1 MRPAGL
7 ASPPRITVVGSV
19 NLDIVATGARLPVP
33 GETVTDAVL
42 AEHPGGKGANQA
54 LAARRL
60 GADVRLIAC
69 VGADAHAEAA
79 LALLRRDG
87 VDLSSIHTT
96 VQAPTG
102 VALIAVDATGANQI
116 IVAPGA
122 NSLLSPEAVR
132 LGDEQAV
139 ICQLET
145 PVETVAAAA
154 SRATGLF
161 VVNLA
166 PARDTPDVILKR
178 ADVLI
183 VNEVEAACYGARLT
197 ALEGLV
203 VTTLGSKGGV
213 IARGGV
219 EIARALPPRV
229 TPVDTTGAGDC
240 FVAMLTVA
248 LAQGTDVQT
257 ALELAC
263 AAGAAATLRPG
274 AQPALPDRATV
285 AALMSGV

>member
-1 MRPAGL
+1 MTL
-7 ASPPRITVVGSV
+7 TPRIVVVGSV
-19 NLDIVATGARLPVP
+19 NLDIVASGARLPTP
-33 GETVTDAVL
+33 GETITGATL

-69 VGADAHAEAA
+69 VGTDAHAEAA

-87 VDLSSIHTT
+87 VDLSGILRTQH
-96 VQAPTG
+96 APTG
-102 VALIAVDATGANQI
+102 VALIAVDHAGANQI

-122 NSLLSPEAVR
+122 NRLLAPEAVS
-132 LGDEQAV
+132 LTGADAV

-154 SRATGLF
+154 ARAPSLF

-166 PARDTPDVILKR
+166 PACETPELILRR
-178 ADVLI
+178 ADVLV
-183 VNEVEAACYGARLT
+183 VNEIEANFYGRRLEN
-197 ALEGLV
+197 LEAV
-203 VTTLGSKGGV
+203 IVTTLGGEGAVATRK
-213 IARGGV
+213 GV
-219 EIARALPPRV
+219 EIARARPPSV

-248 LAQGTDVQT
+248 IAQNADVQT
-257 ALELAC
+257 ALQLAC
-263 AAGAAATLRPG
+263 AAGAAATLKPG
-274 AQPALPDRATV
+274 AQPGLPYRAEV
-285 AALMSGV
+285 HALMAAE